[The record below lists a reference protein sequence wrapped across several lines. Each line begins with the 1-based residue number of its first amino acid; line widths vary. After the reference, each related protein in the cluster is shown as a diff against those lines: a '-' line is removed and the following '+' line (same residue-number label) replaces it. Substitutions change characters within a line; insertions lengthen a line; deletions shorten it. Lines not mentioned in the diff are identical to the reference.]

1 LEREIKI
8 RIASPPLKKI
18 EEELD
23 RLAKTLGTEEQT
35 DYYFDKENM
44 ELTKG
49 DKALRLR
56 MTDTRSELTYKGP
69 RLSDKV
75 KARAELSLMLED
87 PESMRKILLNLGYN
101 IILIVKKRRKNY
113 DYRGAV
119 ISLDRVEE
127 LGDFMEIEANALDD
141 DGLISLTKELMKL
154 LKVQGEFETRSYAQL
169 LALKTGR
176 SV

>member
-1 LEREIKI
+1 MESGLEREIKI

-101 IILIVKKRRKNY
+101 IILIVKKEGRTMTI
-113 DYRGAV
+113 GA
-119 ISLDRVEE
+119 
-127 LGDFMEIEANALDD
+127 
-141 DGLISLTKELMKL
+141 
-154 LKVQGEFETRSYAQL
+154 Q
-169 LALKTGR
+169 
-176 SV
+176 